1 MNSTIRGNRKQY
13 WFVIKEL
20 TGREVKRKYV
30 RSKLGIIWSILSP
43 LLHMAII
50 SLIFSYLFRRSI
62 ENFPV
67 YYFCGHLI
75 WHLFSESTNHAMTA
89 LVDNRTMLI
98 KVKFPM
104 SVFLISRVLTALV
117 NLCFSLIGFVVILI
131 FFRITPSW
139 RMLLMPVI
147 VILTTL
153 FSMGL
158 SYILATVYAFFADIK
173 HLYGNV
179 IMTLWF
185 YFCAL
190 FYPVENLPELM
201 QKIISYNPVFLYI
214 NALREI
220 VLWGVMP
227 SYMEWLKMIVA
238 AAAMFFLGRLIF
250 RKNRNKIMQVL

>member
-1 MNSTIRGNRKQY
+1 MNSKSMGTRKQY

-20 TGREVKRKYV
+20 TVREVKRKYV

-67 YYFCGHLI
+67 YYLCGHLI
-75 WHLFSESTNHAMTA
+75 WHLFSESTSHAMTA
-89 LVDNRTMLI
+89 LVDNRTLLI

-131 FFRITPSW
+131 LFRITPSW
-139 RMLLMPVI
+139 RMLLIPVI
-147 VILTTL
+147 VMLTTA

-173 HLYGNV
+173 HLYGTV

-190 FYPVENLPELM
+190 FYPVENLPDVLQEV
-201 QKIISYNPVFLYI
+201 ISYNPIFLYI
-214 NALREI
+214 NAMREV
-220 VLWGVMP
+220 VLWGTLP
-227 SYMEWLKMIVA
+227 SYMECLKMVVA

-250 RKNRNKIMQVL
+250 NKSRNKIMQVL